1 MFPYTGII
9 PIFILQTRQQHPTRL
24 YRMKKPKKKG
34 DLPSPEESEMKIQSS
49 QTESLP
55 DTLTDTQRQLESL
68 IGNLPGLVY
77 RCLPDHNW
85 TMEYLNEKCL
95 ELTGYNPD
103 DLIYNRKVSYN
114 DLIIVSD
121 REYVRSEI
129 FKATEKN
136 RRFEL
141 KYRIKTKSEEIK
153 WVLEKGT
160 GVKNSK
166 GKIIRIE
173 GFIQDITNLVNAEN
187 ELIRAHN
194 RLDVTLKSI
203 GDAVITTDTQAK
215 ITFMNPV
222 AQELTGHET
231 ASASGK
237 HISDILKLIS
247 MKTGKPVQNPVEMVL
262 TSGKPVNMSEHT
274 ALTSSNGREYI
285 ISDSATPITDNNNN
299 IIGAVLVF
307 RDDTEKYR
315 TAHKIESFSRIFED
329 SLNEIFILDAT
340 TMRFLYANRGA
351 VYNLGYSLNELT
363 GMSPVDIAFPLTED
377 SLREL
382 IRPLDEGNAPKNVF
396 ELNHVR
402 KNGTHYPV
410 EIHLQK
416 TIFDSRDAYV
426 AIILDKTEHKE
437 ALKSLTREQ
446 QRLEYVL
453 EGTNSGIWEWEI
465 ETGRLHINGRWAEML
480 GYTLEELQPI
490 TDDTWKRLTHP
501 GDLKTSLDL
510 LDKHFRGEIDY
521 YQVDTRMRHKN
532 GKWIWVLDRGM
543 VAERGPDG
551 KPLLMAGT
559 HQDITDR
566 KLAEEALKS
575 ALEKSKEA
583 ERLKSTFLATMSHEL
598 RTPLNAIIGFAD
610 LIEYDTPAA
619 EAESFARVI
628 GNSGRHLL
636 GLVQEIFDITMMEA
650 GELKLSEEGFSLN
663 EFMNEIFRVMV
674 QEKKSMG
681 RERTDFRMTL
691 PEKSESLTLH
701 TDKLKLR
708 QILMNLVKNA
718 FKFTDPGTVE
728 MGYSLDS
735 AADLLEFWVKD
746 TGIGIPEDKKEIIFD
761 AFRQAD
767 ESLSRSHGGVGLG
780 LAIAKNLTALLGG
793 SIHMTSEKGRGS
805 TFSFRLPAAAVSH
818 GMDKP
823 DNDTRT
829 PVVKYKGNTILIA
842 EDTES
847 NYQFLK
853 VILAKAGANT
863 IWAKNGRE
871 AVDICRS
878 GKKIDLVLMDINMP
892 EMNGFEAT
900 ALIKAEMPDLPVI
913 AQTAYA
919 SHNDMERSQRAG
931 CDDYIEKPI
940 RRPLLF
946 SKMNRFLQ

>member
-1 MFPYTGII
+1 
-9 PIFILQTRQQHPTRL
+9 
-24 YRMKKPKKKG
+24 MKKSSKKE
-34 DLPSPEESEMKIQSS
+34 DLLSQKESEKKIFASDNK
-49 QTESLP
+49 SLT
-55 DTLTDTQRQLESL
+55 DSLTDTQRQLESL

-77 RCLPDHNW
+77 RCLPDLDW

-95 ELTGYNPD
+95 ELTGYNPE
-103 DLIYNRKVSYN
+103 DLILNSKVAYN
-114 DLIIVSD
+114 DLILASD

-136 RRFEL
+136 SRFEL
-141 KYRIKTKSEEIK
+141 KYRIRTKSGELK

-160 GVKNSK
+160 GVRN
-166 GKIIRIE
+166 GRGEIIQIE
-173 GFIQDITNLVNAEN
+173 GFIQDITDLVNAEN

-194 RLDVTLKSI
+194 RLNVTLKSI
-203 GDAVITTDTQAK
+203 GDAVITTDTGAK

-222 AQELTGHET
+222 AEELTGHNT
-231 ASASGK
+231 ASSSGK
-237 HISDILKLIS
+237 HIADILKLSS
-247 MKTGKPVQNPVEMVL
+247 MESGEPLQNPVEMVL
-262 TSGKPVNMSEHT
+262 ASGKPVHMSEHT

-285 ISDSATPITDNNNN
+285 ISDSATPITDNNDN
-299 IIGAVLVF
+299 IIGAVMVF

-315 TAHKIESFSRIFED
+315 TGRRIESFSRIFED
-329 SLNEIFILDAT
+329 SLNEIYILDAT
-340 TMRFLYANRGA
+340 TRKFLYANRGA
-351 VYNLGYSLNELT
+351 VSNLGYSLDQLT
-363 GMSPVDIAFPLTED
+363 GMSPSDIAFPLTDD
-377 SLREL
+377 SLSEL
-382 IRPLDEGNAPKNVF
+382 IRPLDNGTVPKNVF
-396 ELNHVR
+396 ELNHIR

-410 EIHLQK
+410 EVHLQK
-416 TIFDSRDAYV
+416 TVFDTKDAYV
-426 AIILDKTEHKE
+426 AIILDKSEQKE
-437 ALKSLTREQ
+437 TLMSLAREQ

-453 EGTNSGIWEWEI
+453 EGTNSGIWEWET
-465 ETGRLHINGRWAEML
+465 ETGRLHVNDRWAEML

-490 TDDTWKRLTHP
+490 TVDTWKRLTHP
-501 GDLKTSLDL
+501 GDLNTALDL
-510 LDKHFRGEIDY
+510 LEKHFRKEIDY
-521 YQVDTRMRHKN
+521 YECDTRMRHKN
-532 GKWIWVLDRGM
+532 GRWIWVLDRGM

-551 KPLLMAGT
+551 KPMLMAGT

-566 KLAEEALKS
+566 KLAEEELKR

-583 ERLKSTFLATMSHEL
+583 DRLKSTFLATMSHEL

-619 EAESFARVI
+619 EAEGFARVI

-650 GELKLSEEGFSLN
+650 GELKLYEEGFPLN
-663 EFMNEIFRVMV
+663 EFMNEMFRVML

-681 RERTDFRMTL
+681 RDRTDFRLKL
-691 PEKSESLTLH
+691 PEKSESLTLF
-701 TDKLKLR
+701 TDKQKLR
-708 QILMNLVKNA
+708 QIIMNLVKNA

-728 MGYSLDS
+728 LGYFLDS
-735 AADLLEFWVKD
+735 SADLLEFQVRD
-746 TGIGIPEDKKEIIFD
+746 TGIGIPDDKKEIIFD

-780 LAIAKNLTALLGG
+780 LAIAKNLSALLGG
-793 SIHMTSEKGRGS
+793 SMHMTSEKGKGS
-805 TFSFRLPAAAVSH
+805 TFSFRLPAAAVSYE
-818 GMDKP
+818 MESPESNLK
-823 DNDTRT
+823 T
-829 PVVKYKGNTILIA
+829 PSGKYNGNTILIA
-842 EDTES
+842 EDAES
-847 NYQFLK
+847 SYQFLK
-853 VILAKAGANT
+853 VILTKAGAD
-863 IWAKNGRE
+863 IVWAKNGRE

-919 SHNDMERSQRAG
+919 NHSDMERSQIAG

-946 SKMNRFLQ
+946 SKINRFLQ